1 MEGAIIVWDGMRVA
15 GVTESPIKAGV
26 DSSEFAK
33 CEGVTGF
40 EGFVANDFGVGG
52 FVVTVVGSGGS
63 VSVGHLSG

>member
-1 MEGAIIVWDGMRVA
+1 MTGIAK
-15 GVTESPIKAGV
+15 SPIKAGV

-40 EGFVANDFGVGG
+40 EGFVADNFGVSG

-63 VSVGHLSG
+63 ISIGHLSG